1 MTILWPPFV
10 GWMFFCSLLF
20 RILSRTRVI
29 TVIYTLS
36 FVIGAVSAQSV
47 YDGVKIA
54 DKDLNGTARFV
65 GMGGAMG
72 ALGGD
77 ITTMGTNPAGIGIYR
92 SNDVMTSFSYSA
104 YGMESKYEG
113 QKSTIDKNRWS
124 FDNIGVVFA
133 TKIGNQTPLRY
144 VNFGFNYKRSKSF
157 YKNMSMSGMMGVVE
171 NPSNPGSP
179 YYVSQ
184 TNSMALQ
191 ATDAERY
198 VWDNSRQ
205 HLDFDN
211 ANRIFSDPDAG
222 WLGALGYQG
231 GLTERDRIDNEPDL
245 YVPFLPVEP
254 SSVFNSREKGGID
267 QYDFNV
273 SFNINDRVYL
283 GLTIGAYD
291 VDYDKYSG
299 YDESYKRGEGYSL
312 ESYNN
317 ISGSG
322 FDVKMGLILRPFEYS
337 PFRIGF
343 AVHTPTFY
351 KLTYST
357 SAIVT
362 NDYRDAKTDELKRII
377 VDTYDYVGD
386 MKRDY
391 RLVTPWKYNVSLGYT
406 VGTSLALG
414 AEYEYEDY
422 STMKFKYSSNDGGG
436 DMEFENAEVKNCL
449 KGEHTFRIGAEY
461 KVIPEF
467 AFRLG
472 YNYSSAVFR
481 DEAVKY
487 IPSNSLITDTDF
499 SNKRSQSNYTLGIG
513 YRGKMFYADLAYQLS
528 TYKENFYPFYNEF
541 ELTQGEWTM
550 VTPPA
555 TKVTNTRSQV
565 LLTVGMRF

>member
-1 MTILWPPFV
+1 MKKI
-10 GWMFFCSLLF
+10 
-20 RILSRTRVI
+20 I

-205 HLDFDN
+205 HLDFDDN

-362 NDYRDAKTDELKRII
+362 NDYRDANTDELKRII

>member
-1 MTILWPPFV
+1 MKKI
-10 GWMFFCSLLF
+10 
-20 RILSRTRVI
+20 I

-211 ANRIFSDPDAG
+211 ANRIFSDPDVG

-231 GLTERDRIDNEPDL
+231 DLTERDRIDNEPDL

-362 NDYRDAKTDELKRII
+362 RDAKTDELKRII

>member
-1 MTILWPPFV
+1 MKKI
-10 GWMFFCSLLF
+10 
-20 RILSRTRVI
+20 I

-211 ANRIFSDPDAG
+211 TNRIFSDPDAG

-362 NDYRDAKTDELKRII
+362 NDKTDELKRII